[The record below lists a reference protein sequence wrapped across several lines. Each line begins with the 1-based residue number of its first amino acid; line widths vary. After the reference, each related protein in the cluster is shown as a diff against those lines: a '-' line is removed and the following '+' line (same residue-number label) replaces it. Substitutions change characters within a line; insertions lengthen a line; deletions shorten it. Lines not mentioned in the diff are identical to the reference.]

1 MSNEDDEEPIRTG
14 HDPRTP
20 EERLSL
26 VERDVRSHAR
36 SLTALVANSKSFS
49 QEQMAQLRTVLR
61 EELGDAGLRIDGP
74 DHVDEAREDFRFL
87 RRFRTSWD
95 SAAKKVGGTVLLAV
109 VGLVIVIFG
118 AGFWAWINTK
128 GHP

>member
-1 MSNEDDEEPIRTG
+1 MSDKDDDEPIRTG

-26 VERDVRSHAR
+26 IERDVRSHAR
-36 SLTALVANSKSFS
+36 SLTALVASGKSFS
-49 QEQMAQLRTVLR
+49 VEQMAQLRAVLR

-87 RRFRTSWD
+87 RRFRLSWD
-95 SAAKKVGGTVLLAV
+95 GAAKKVGGVVLVAI
-109 VGLVIVIFG
+109 VGVALTIVG
-118 AGFWAWINTK
+118 MGFFAWIKK
-128 GHP
+128 GGA